1 MKTFMLLLA
10 LFIFGTLTVNAQ
22 VAVIVNKS
30 VSESSLSK
38 AQIVNLFLM
47 NTKKW
52 SNGSKVVVFDLKPN
66 TPAKSKFYGYLGQSP
81 VDVRKKWMKLQLTGE
96 GKAPDALSS
105 EEDVLAKVGATS
117 GGIGFVSASKV
128 SGNVKVVATIQ

>member
-1 MKTFMLLLA
+1 MKTLILFLA

-22 VAVIVNKS
+22 VAVIVNKG
-30 VSESSLSK
+30 VSESTLSK

-47 NTKKW
+47 NTTKW
-52 SNGSKVVVFDLKPN
+52 ANGSKVVVFDLKPD
-66 TPAKSKFYGYLGQSP
+66 TPSKSKFYTYLGQSP

-96 GKAPDALSS
+96 GKAPDALNS
-105 EEDVLAKVGATS
+105 EEDVVAKVGSTT
-117 GGIGFVSASKV
+117 GGIGFVTASKV